1 MKRLVAIPTLGA
13 VALLVLA
20 APLSAAPV
28 PFTIDAVHSQ
38 VGFTIRHFFTRVPGR
53 FNEVSGTIQLDEKN
67 IANSSV
73 EATIQSASIFT
84 SNERRDKHL
93 RSADFFAADSFPTI
107 TFKSTKVT
115 PGESGTLAIEGNL
128 TMRGVTRP
136 VVLQGNF
143 LGSGAMDVG
152 GRPAGYLAGFDA
164 STTINRKDFN
174 ILWNRT
180 LDQGGTLLG
189 DDVSIT
195 VSIEAIRAEP
205 DKAAAAPTPGKK

>member
-1 MKRLVAIPTLGA
+1 
-13 VALLVLA
+13 
-20 APLSAAPV
+20 
-28 PFTIDAVHSQ
+28 
-38 VGFTIRHFFTRVPGR
+38 
-53 FNEVSGTIQLDEKN
+53 
-67 IANSSV
+67 
-73 EATIQSASIFT
+73 
-84 SNERRDKHL
+84 
-93 RSADFFAADSFPTI
+93 
-107 TFKSTKVT
+107 
-115 PGESGTLAIEGNL
+115 
-128 TMRGVTRP
+128 
-136 VVLQGNF
+136 
-143 LGSGAMDVG
+143 MDVG